1 MRARYRVA
9 RGRVTRFIVQL
20 EVLVESKW
28 RPVVR
33 YDTSHR
39 FAHRDLYR
47 KHGRPVKSDLK
58 MSFEEAL
65 TYALDDLRE
74 NWEIHKSEFLGE

>member
-1 MRARYRVA
+1 
-9 RGRVTRFIVQL
+9 VQL
-20 EVLVESKW
+20 EVLLEGEW
-28 RPVVR
+28 RPVIR

-47 KHGRPVKSDLK
+47 RRGRVVKSDLK

-65 TYALDDLRE
+65 THALDDLRE
-74 NWEIHKSEFLGE
+74 NWASYKETVSVPDSSTLDLRG